1 MQRLEAVHGKPMD
14 RILWEL
20 YIRDHLTVREVGD
33 RLGITAGAVSEWLR
47 RFDIEARPTS
57 SRRVA

>member
-14 RILWEL
+14 QILREFYL
-20 YIRDHLTVREVGD
+20 DEGLTVREVGE

-47 RFDIEARPTS
+47 RFDIQARPTS
-57 SRRVA
+57 ARRVA